1 MELSERFIRELEQ
14 EYQTVYE
21 HQDPAGKVYEE
32 HVHPYATSLYI
43 TDGDMTITI
52 DDAEHYVAQN
62 KRFDI
67 PANTP
72 HTVTIGPTGAIYII
86 GEEKL

>member
-1 MELSERFIRELEQ
+1 MELSERFIKEFES
-14 EYQTVYE
+14 EFATVYE

-32 HVHPYATSLYI
+32 HTHPYATAVYI

-67 PANTP
+67 PADTP
-72 HTVTIGPTGAIYII
+72 HTVTVGLSGAIYII